1 MRCRSLRTVA
11 ASLMLAGALLTPVM
25 MQAEE
30 GMWTFDNPP
39 AKQLQE
45 KYHFTPAKEWLDH
58 VRLASV
64 RLNDGGSG
72 SFVSPHGLL
81 LTNHHVALGQLQ
93 KNSTA
98 EHDYIKNGFYAATP
112 DQEMK
117 SPDLEVNVLVS
128 MEDVTGRV
136 QSSLKKAKNA
146 EEEFAARKSVIA
158 EIERESQEKTGLRS
172 DIVTLYQGGEYW
184 LYCYKKYTDVRLV
197 FAPEEQIA
205 FFGGDT
211 DNFTYP
217 RYDLDLALFRVYE
230 NGKPI
235 ESKDF
240 LRWNPKGAADN
251 ELVFVPGHPGSTQR
265 QDTVAQ
271 LKLERDVIEP
281 AILKVYKQRLDVL
294 AKYATQ
300 GPEQARQVEERSRR
314 LENSRKAFEGRLE
327 GLLDVKVMDKKQQEE
342 NEFQKMV
349 MANPQWKAAYGG
361 AWKAIAEA
369 ESKAA
374 SREKEQFFHGI
385 DSTLADFARIIVH
398 YVAEVKKPDGERLEG
413 YHQSQ
418 LDSLQ
423 FQLSSGA
430 PIYKAMEIARI
441 TGALEQDLSEVGP
454 DDPFIKMVLNGRAP
468 KDAATE
474 LVNGTKLDDPAVRK
488 KLMDGGEAAVTASD
502 DSMIV
507 LARKLDPMRRE
518 FIKWTEDNVE
528 SVLQRAGEQLGKS
541 ALCRLWTDHLSRRD
555 LYAAAFLWPGEGLPD
570 ERHRGALQDDV
581 LRIVRPSN
589 QLRLRRPVRS
599 AQPLQRGPRQTRPGD
614 TGQLRD
620 QQRCDWRQLGLTGDQ
635 SQRGDCR
642 LDFRRQHR
650 VAGGRFRLQSRQK
663 PVRRRAH
670 RRYDGG
676 VAQAVRRTSTGQRV
690 ATGSETELI
699 PLKVKH
705 HGYHQVSTGRRP
717 HPARLV

>member
-1 MRCRSLRTVA
+1 MKFRFLSA
-11 ASLMLAGALLTPVM
+11 AAAALMLPGALLTPAIL
-25 MQAEE
+25 QAEE

-39 AKQLQE
+39 AKQLEE
-45 KYHFTPAKEWLDH
+45 KYHFTPSKEWLDH

-136 QSSLKKAKNA
+136 LAAVQKAKTT
-146 EEEFAARKSVIA
+146 EEEFAARKSMIA
-158 EIERESQEKTGLRS
+158 EIERESQEKTGFRS
-172 DIVTLYQGGEYW
+172 DVVTLYQGGEYW
-184 LYCYKKYTDVRLV
+184 LYRYKKYTDVRLV

-205 FFGGDT
+205 FFGGDP

-230 NGKPI
+230 NGRPI

-240 LRWNPKGAADN
+240 LRWNPKGAADS

-265 QDTVAQ
+265 LDTFAQ
-271 LKLERDVIEP
+271 LTLERDVIEP
-281 AILKVYKQRLDVL
+281 TILKIYRHRLDVL
-294 AKYATQ
+294 AKYAAQ

-314 LENSRKAFEGRLE
+314 LENSRKAFEGRLG
-327 GLLDVKVMDKKQQEE
+327 GLLDMKVMAKKQQEE
-342 NEFQKMV
+342 NEFEKKV

-369 ESKAA
+369 EKKAA
-374 SREKEQFFHGI
+374 SREKETFFHGL
-385 DSTLADFARIIVH
+385 DSALGDFGRIIVQ

-413 YHQSQ
+413 YHQAQ

-441 TGALEQDLSEVGP
+441 TGALEQDLAEVGP
-454 DDPFIKMVLNGRAP
+454 DDPFIKIVLHGKTP
-468 KDAATE
+468 KEAATE
-474 LVNGTKLDDPAVRK
+474 LVNGTKLDDPAERK
-488 KLMDGGEAAVTASD
+488 KLLEGGEAAVAASG

-518 FIKWTEDNVE
+518 LIKWTEDNVQ
-528 SVLQRAGEQLGKS
+528 SVLQRAGEQLGKARFAAYGRTTYPDATFTLRLS
-541 ALCRLWTDHLSRRD
+541 YGQVKGYPMNGTVAPYKTTFYGLYDRATSFDYDGPFDLPSRYKEGRSKLDLATPVNFVTSNDVIGGNSGSPVINRNAELVGLIFDGNIESLVGDFVYNPERNRSVAVHTAAMTEALRK
-555 LYAAAFLWPGEGLPD
+555 LYGAQALVNELLPGEAK
-570 ERHRGALQDDV
+570 R
-581 LRIVRPSN
+581 N
-589 QLRLRRPVRS
+589 
-599 AQPLQRGPRQTRPGD
+599 
-614 TGQLRD
+614 
-620 QQRCDWRQLGLTGDQ
+620 
-635 SQRGDCR
+635 
-642 LDFRRQHR
+642 
-650 VAGGRFRLQSRQK
+650 
-663 PVRRRAH
+663 
-670 RRYDGG
+670 
-676 VAQAVRRTSTGQRV
+676 
-690 ATGSETELI
+690 
-699 PLKVKH
+699 
-705 HGYHQVSTGRRP
+705 
-717 HPARLV
+717 